1 MPNPEKQRL
10 RKFYL
15 DIRDCLPIKLRQ
27 KYSQQISQHLIN
39 SQIFK
44 QASTIGLYCSFSS
57 EVETEKLILA
67 AMSRGKKVCLPTTN
81 PETKIMSFS
90 YYDGDTKNLVCNNL
104 GLQEPTGVPIDPSLL
119 DLIIVPG
126 ISFDLSGTRLG
137 YGAGYYDRFLKT
149 VSCPTIGL
157 AFSVQ
162 IAKKLPFNSYDVRVA
177 NLATEEGLFST
188 EITKTKKGC
197 AENE

>member
-27 KYSQQISQHLIN
+27 KYSQQISRCLVN
-39 SQIFK
+39 SQMFS
-44 QASTIGLYCSFSS
+44 QASTIAAYCSFGS
-57 EVETEKLILA
+57 EVETGKLISTA
-67 AMSRGKKVCLPTTN
+67 INQGKKICLPTTN
-81 PETKIMSFS
+81 PETKAMFFS
-90 YYDGDTKNLVCNNL
+90 YYDGNAHNLVCNNF
-104 GLQEPTGVPIDPSLL
+104 GLQEPTGALVDPSLL

-126 ISFDLSGTRLG
+126 ISFDFSGARLG

-149 VSCPTIGL
+149 VNCPTIGL

-197 AENE
+197 EENE